1 MMQETHMSAPLD
13 RQLDREQEQA
23 LRRVMLRINE
33 QGWGIAIGT
42 VLGLGLFIATN
53 FLIIRGGEDV
63 GKHLNMLGVYFP
75 GYRVTFIGSLIG
87 FVYAFVLGYGIGRT
101 IGVVYNGLT
110 YRGR

>member
-1 MMQETHMSAPLD
+1 MVERIGT
-13 RQLDREQEQA
+13 EEEQA

-33 QGWGIAIGT
+33 QGWGIAIGM

-63 GKHLNMLGVYFP
+63 GQHLALLGAYFP

-101 IGVVYNGLT
+101 IGVVYNRLAH
-110 YRGR
+110 RAR